1 MSAPRL
7 PGGPTQ
13 DEVMAVSLHKLG
25 LRRTDT
31 VLEVGCGT
39 GKVTVAL
46 GRQAGTVFSIDRRPE
61 AVSAA
66 KESIRMAGLQNVGIS
81 CTDALTFLSSDRIY
95 DCSFLGGTKQL
106 GEIIPVLAEK
116 TRRTIVINAV
126 LVSTLN
132 TAVEAMMHLGIFRE
146 AVQVQAARSHQI
158 AGSIMFRP
166 VDPVYIIVGRG
177 LSC

>member
-1 MSAPRL
+1 MPSPRL
-7 PGGPTQ
+7 PGGPTK
-13 DEVMAVSLHKLG
+13 DEVMAVSLYKLG
-25 LRRTDT
+25 LRNTDT

-46 GRQAGTVFSIDRRPE
+46 GLQARTVFSIDRRPE

-66 KESIRMAGLQNVGIS
+66 TESVEKTGLRNVRIS
-81 CTDALTFLSSDRIY
+81 CTDALSFLSADQTY

-106 GEIIPVLAEK
+106 GEIIPILAGK

-132 TAVEAMMHLGIFRE
+132 TAVEAMMRLGIFRE
-146 AVQVQAARSHQI
+146 AVQVQAARSHRI

-166 VDPVYIIVGRG
+166 VDPVYIIVGSG